1 MSPRATAAGGNV
13 RILVLNPN
21 TTEAVKGSADQ
32 LNQQLIRTV
41 PESSTANTMPLPLA
55 PW

>member
-1 MSPRATAAGGNV
+1 V
-13 RILVLNPN
+13 PN
-21 TTEAVKGSADQ
+21 ATEAIKRSADQ

-41 PESSTANTMPLPLA
+41 PESSTENTMPLPLA